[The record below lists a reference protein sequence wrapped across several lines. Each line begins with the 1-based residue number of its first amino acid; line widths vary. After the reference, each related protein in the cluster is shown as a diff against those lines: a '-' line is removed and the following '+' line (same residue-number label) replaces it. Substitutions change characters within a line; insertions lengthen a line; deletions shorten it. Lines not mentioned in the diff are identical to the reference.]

1 MSETPQRT
9 LVWDLPTR
17 AVHWLLA
24 LSFAGAYLTADSE
37 RLRDVHMLLGYTA
50 FGLVVFRL
58 LWGIFGTRYA
68 RFTSLPLSPAA
79 VIDYLK
85 SLLTLSPRH
94 YFGHNP
100 AGSWA
105 MGTTGGDPG
114 TADDNDKTM
123 VYGFHTG
130 GATRVGST
138 YVTVRLSGPRGSRDV
153 IPGDAETQAQ
163 VSGTDS
169 VQTTWALVSP
179 YRVTVTQTLALVT
192 NPFLRRAWGW
202 RRLSRGLPLAAEV
215 AQAIMRSTP
224 FMNWMWRV
232 VVSSTRVERSSARDG
247 ERRNMGRMRRRAMRF
262 VTFSSGMT

>member
-37 RLRDVHMLLGYTA
+37 RMRDVHMLLGYTA

-79 VIDYLK
+79 VIGYLK

-105 MGTTGGDPG
+105 IVGMLLLVL
-114 TADDNDKTM
+114 AL
-123 VYGFHTG
+123 
-130 GATRVGST
+130 GATGWAQAVEVG
-138 YVTVRLSGPRGSRDV
+138 
-153 IPGDAETQAQ
+153 PGWLEDLHEGIANAM
-163 VSGTDS
+163 
-169 VQTTWALVSP
+169 
-179 YRVTVTQTLALVT
+179 LALVVVHV
-192 NPFLRRAWGW
+192 
-202 RRLSRGLPLAAEV
+202 AA
-215 AQAIMRSTP
+215 
-224 FMNWMWRV
+224 V
-232 VVSSTRVERSSARDG
+232 VLSSALHR
-247 ERRNMGRMRRRAMRF
+247 ENLPRAMITGYKPGDGPAAAGTRWVVALLLAGAIGAF
-262 VTFSSGMT
+262 WAGAIPAPGIAPGRSLVQAAAQQGPPAVDRSHRRQREDDD

>member
-105 MGTTGGDPG
+105 IVGMLLL
-114 TADDNDKTM
+114 
-123 VYGFHTG
+123 VLVL
-130 GATRVGST
+130 GATGWAQAVEI
-138 YVTVRLSGPRGSRDV
+138 GPGWLEDLHEG
-153 IPGDAETQAQ
+153 IANAM
-163 VSGTDS
+163 
-169 VQTTWALVSP
+169 
-179 YRVTVTQTLALVT
+179 LALVVVHV
-192 NPFLRRAWGW
+192 
-202 RRLSRGLPLAAEV
+202 AA
-215 AQAIMRSTP
+215 
-224 FMNWMWRV
+224 V
-232 VVSSTRVERSSARDG
+232 VLSSALHR
-247 ERRNMGRMRRRAMRF
+247 ENLPRAMITGYKPGDGPAAAGTRWVVALLLAGAIGAF
-262 VTFSSGMT
+262 WAGAIPAPGIAPGRSLVQAAAQQGPPAVDRSHRRQREDDD